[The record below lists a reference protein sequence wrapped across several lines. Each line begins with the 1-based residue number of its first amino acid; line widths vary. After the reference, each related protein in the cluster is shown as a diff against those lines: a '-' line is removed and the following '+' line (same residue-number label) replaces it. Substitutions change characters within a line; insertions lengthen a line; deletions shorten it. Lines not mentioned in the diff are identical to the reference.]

1 MTNPQAPARDASPG
15 RSEAGEAGEEARIV
29 GHLARRLVP
38 FLALIYV
45 VAYVDRT
52 VVGFAKLHMNAAI
65 GLSDAAYGL
74 GAGLFFVG
82 YFLCEVP
89 SNLALS
95 RFGARV
101 WFARILFTWGAITMA
116 TALVSGPRSFYV
128 LRFLLGAAEAGLYPG
143 ILYFLTHWFP
153 LRHRAR
159 VIGLLVLAQ
168 PLAGIVTGPIAGALL
183 ETRGVFGLS
192 NWQTLFV
199 ASGLPAVLLC
209 LPTLRLLPETPAHAK
224 WLGET
229 ERRWIERELASDR
242 RAYRLDAH
250 RHPFGALKDRR
261 VLLLALLFLPFPL
274 CIYGLSLW
282 LPTIIKAFGVSDAT
296 AGLLSAVPYLFAV
309 AGLLI
314 VPRHSDKHRERY
326 GHIVVV
332 SALGAL
338 TMAASA
344 WVHAPALQLLFICLT
359 AFSIYSIQAVVW
371 ALPGEFLTGAS
382 AAVGIA
388 TINSLANL
396 GGYLGPYGIG
406 IIKDAT
412 GSLAAGL
419 DFLAATLVF
428 AALVTFAVRAAL
440 RTPPRA
446 TDAAD
451 TADTADSA
459 DVAHTADAAHAA
471 DTQGD
476 LAGEAR

>member
-1 MTNPQAPARDASPG
+1 MTNPQVQHPG
-15 RSEAGEAGEEARIV
+15 NIAAGAEEKRIV
-29 GHLARRLVP
+29 GHIARRLVP

-52 VVGFAKLHMNAAI
+52 VVGFAKLHMNAAV

-89 SNLALS
+89 SNLALA

-116 TALVSGPRSFYV
+116 MAFVSGPKSFYV

-143 ILYFLTHWFP
+143 ILFFLTHWFP
-153 LRHRAR
+153 VRHRAR

-168 PLAGIVTGPIAGALL
+168 PIAGIVTGPIAGALL
-183 ETRGVFGLS
+183 ETHGFFGLS

-199 ASGLPAVLLC
+199 VSGLPAVLLC
-209 LPTLRLLPETPAHAK
+209 LPTLRLLPESPAHAR
-224 WLGET
+224 WLDPEA
-229 ERRWIERELASDR
+229 RRWIERELASDR
-242 RAYRLDAH
+242 RSYSLDAH
-250 RHPFGALKDRR
+250 RNPFSALKDRR

-282 LPTIIKAFGVSDAT
+282 LPTIIKAFGVSDST

-332 SALGAL
+332 SAVAAL

-344 WVHAPALQLLFICLT
+344 WVHAPVLQLLFISLT
-359 AFSIYSIQAVVW
+359 AFSLYSIQAVVW
-371 ALPGEFLTGAS
+371 ALPGEFLSGTS

-388 TINSLANL
+388 MINSLANL

-406 IIKDAT
+406 LIKDAT

-419 DFLAATLVF
+419 YFLAATLVV
-428 AALVTFAVRAAL
+428 AVLATFAVRAAL
-440 RTPPRA
+440 RTPVQSE
-446 TDAAD
+446 
-451 TADTADSA
+451 SA
-459 DVAHTADAAHAA
+459 LVR
-471 DTQGD
+471 
-476 LAGEAR
+476 ES

>member
-1 MTNPQAPARDASPG
+1 MTSSHASVQQAVPVADAG
-15 RSEAGEAGEEARIV
+15 TGAAFADEQRIMS
-29 GHLARRLVP
+29 LLVRKLIP

-45 VAYVDRT
+45 VAYIDRS
-52 VVGFAKLHMNAAI
+52 VVGFAKLHMNAAVGI
-65 GLSDAAYGL
+65 SDAAYGL
-74 GAGLFFVG
+74 GAGLFFIG

-116 TALVSGPRSFYV
+116 MAFVSGPKSFYA

-153 LRHRAR
+153 MRHRAR

-168 PLAGIVTGPIAGALL
+168 PIAGIVTGPLAGALL
-183 ETRGVFGLS
+183 ETHGFFGLS

-199 ASGLPAVLLC
+199 VSGLPAVLLC
-209 LPTLRLLPETPAHAK
+209 IPTLRLLPESPAHAR
-224 WLGET
+224 WLDDH
-229 ERRWIERELASDR
+229 ERAWIERALAADR
-242 RAYRLDAH
+242 RSYALDPH
-250 RHPFGALKDRR
+250 RNPFAALKDRR

-274 CIYGLSLW
+274 SIYGLSLW
-282 LPTIIKAFGVSDAT
+282 LPTIIKAFGVTDST

-314 VPRHSDKHRERY
+314 VPRHSDKRRERY

-332 SALGAL
+332 SAFAAL

-344 WVHAPALQLLFICLT
+344 WFRTPALQLFFICLT

-388 TINSLANL
+388 MINSLANL

-419 DFLAATLVF
+419 YFLAATLLF
-428 AALVTFAVRAAL
+428 AVLMTFAVRAAL
-440 RTPPRA
+440 RPQPPA
-446 TDAAD
+446 SGA
-451 TADTADSA
+451 
-459 DVAHTADAAHAA
+459 
-471 DTQGD
+471 
-476 LAGEAR
+476 LARES

>member
-1 MTNPQAPARDASPG
+1 MTNPQVQHPG
-15 RSEAGEAGEEARIV
+15 NTAAGAEEKHIV
-29 GHLARRLVP
+29 GHIARRLVP

-52 VVGFAKLHMNAAI
+52 VVGFAKLHMNAAV

-89 SNLALS
+89 SNLALA

-116 TALVSGPRSFYV
+116 MAFVSGPKSFYV

-143 ILYFLTHWFP
+143 ILFFLTHWFP
-153 LRHRAR
+153 VRHRAR

-168 PLAGIVTGPIAGALL
+168 PIAGIVTGPIAGALL
-183 ETRGVFGLS
+183 ETHGFFGLS

-199 ASGLPAVLLC
+199 VSGLPAVLLC
-209 LPTLRLLPETPAHAK
+209 LPTLRLLPESPAHAR
-224 WLGET
+224 WLDPQA
-229 ERRWIERELASDR
+229 RRWIERELASDR
-242 RAYRLDAH
+242 RSYSLDAH
-250 RHPFGALKDRR
+250 RNPFSALKDRR

-282 LPTIIKAFGVSDAT
+282 LPTIIKAFGVSDST

-332 SALGAL
+332 SAVAAL

-344 WVHAPALQLLFICLT
+344 WVHAPALQLLFISLT
-359 AFSIYSIQAVVW
+359 AFSLYSIQAVVW
-371 ALPGEFLTGAS
+371 ALPGEFLSGTS

-388 TINSLANL
+388 MINSLANL

-406 IIKDAT
+406 LIKDAT

-419 DFLAATLVF
+419 YFLAATLVV
-428 AALVTFAVRAAL
+428 AVLATFAVRAAL
-440 RTPPRA
+440 RTPVQGE
-446 TDAAD
+446 
-451 TADTADSA
+451 SA
-459 DVAHTADAAHAA
+459 LVR
-471 DTQGD
+471 
-476 LAGEAR
+476 ES

>member
-1 MTNPQAPARDASPG
+1 MTNPQALQPSKTDTRAAQTVG
-15 RSEAGEAGEEARIV
+15 NSESEEEKLIV
-29 GHLARRLVP
+29 GHIARRLLP

-52 VVGFAKLHMNAAI
+52 VVGFAKLHMNAAV

-89 SNLALS
+89 SNFALS
-95 RFGARV
+95 RLGARV
-101 WFARILFTWGAITMA
+101 WFARILLTWGTITMA
-116 TALVSGPRSFYV
+116 MAFVSGPKSFYT

-143 ILYFLTHWFP
+143 ILYFLTQWFP
-153 LRHRAR
+153 MRHRAR

-168 PLAGIVTGPIAGALL
+168 PIAGIVTGPIAGALL
-183 ETRGVFGLS
+183 ETHGIFGLS
-192 NWQTLFV
+192 NWQMLFV
-199 ASGLPAVLLC
+199 VSGLPAVLLC
-209 LPTLRLLPETPAHAK
+209 IPTLRLLPESPAHAR
-224 WLGET
+224 WLDDR
-229 ERRWIERELASDR
+229 ERRWIERSLAADQRNYS
-242 RAYRLDAH
+242 LDPH
-250 RHPFGALKDRR
+250 RNPFSALKDCR

-282 LPTIIKAFGVSDAT
+282 LPTIIKAFGVSDST

-309 AGLLI
+309 VGLLI
-314 VPRHSDKHRERY
+314 VPRHSDKRRERY

-332 SALGAL
+332 SGMAAL

-344 WVHAPALQLLFICLT
+344 WVHSPALQLLFISLT

-371 ALPGEFLTGAS
+371 TLPGEFLTGAS

-406 IIKDAT
+406 LIKEAT

-419 DFLAATLVF
+419 YFLAATLVF
-428 AALVTFAVRAAL
+428 AVLVTFAVRATL
-440 RTPPRA
+440 RPHPR
-446 TDAAD
+446 TEG
-451 TADTADSA
+451 SL
-459 DVAHTADAAHAA
+459 
-471 DTQGD
+471 GS
-476 LAGEAR
+476 GRGK

>member
-1 MTNPQAPARDASPG
+1 MTNQHALEPVTA
-15 RSEAGEAGEEARIV
+15 EARASGESEEEKHIV
-29 GHLARRLVP
+29 GHIARRLVP

-52 VVGFAKLHMNAAI
+52 VVGFAKLHMNAAV

-74 GAGLFFVG
+74 GAGLFFIG

-89 SNLALS
+89 SNLALE

-101 WFARILFTWGAITMA
+101 WFARILFTWGVITMLM
-116 TALVSGPRSFYV
+116 ALVSGPKSFYA

-143 ILYFLTHWFP
+143 ILYFLTQWFP
-153 LRHRAR
+153 MRHRAR

-168 PLAGIVTGPIAGALL
+168 PIAGIVTGPIAGALL
-183 ETRGVFGLS
+183 ETHGFFGLA
-192 NWQTLFV
+192 NWQILFIV
-199 ASGLPAVLLC
+199 SGLPAVLLC
-209 LPTLRLLPETPAHAK
+209 VPTLRLLPESPARAR
-224 WLGET
+224 WLDDH
-229 ERRWIERELASDR
+229 ERRWIERELAADR
-242 RAYRLDAH
+242 RTFRLEAH
-250 RHPFGALKDRR
+250 RNPFSALKDRR

-332 SALGAL
+332 SAAAAL

-344 WVHAPALQLLFICLT
+344 WFRAPALQLLFICLS

-396 GGYLGPYGIG
+396 GGYFGPYGVG
-406 IIKDAT
+406 LIKDAT

-419 DFLAATLVF
+419 YFLAATLVF
-428 AALVTFAVRAAL
+428 AALVTFVVRAAL
-440 RTPPRA
+440 RPSPRGGGA
-446 TDAAD
+446 
-451 TADTADSA
+451 
-459 DVAHTADAAHAA
+459 VAS
-471 DTQGD
+471 
-476 LAGEAR
+476 ES